1 MMSQKYS
8 ENWNFF
14 GTPYTFEFFIF
25 QRLKI
30 DKWIK
35 DKREISRVFSSYWTK
50 LKCFVNIWG
59 LWRWTLVLLEPGV
72 LNFQCTE
79 LSKHQKLFRKF
90 CHPVCQF
97 LLSSAISGQSQL
109 FFSSLIKWMN
119 LWNLLDYYDYDTH
132 LLTYWQPTFLRL
144 EEENCHTFWICL

>member
-8 ENWNFF
+8 ENWKFF
-14 GTPYTFEFFIF
+14 GTPYTLEFFIF

-97 LLSSAISGQSQL
+97 LLSSAISANHN
-109 FFSSLIKWMN
+109 SSFLKICRLLQWMN
-119 LWNLLDYYDYDTH
+119 IWNLLDYYATN
-132 LLTYWQPTFLRL
+132 LLTLRL
-144 EEENCHTFWICL
+144 